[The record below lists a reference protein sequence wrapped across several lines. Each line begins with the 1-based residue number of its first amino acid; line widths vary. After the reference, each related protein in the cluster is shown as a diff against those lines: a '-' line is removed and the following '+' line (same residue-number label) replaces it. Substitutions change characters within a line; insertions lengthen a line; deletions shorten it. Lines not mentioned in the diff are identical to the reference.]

1 MKFSQGFR
9 DTEVGKIPNDWKIKK
24 LGCFGDFRNGINFRR
39 EDFGKGYPVINVKN
53 LFSGRYAT
61 TKDLAEIKKGTIKN
75 INLYSLQKGD
85 ILFARSSVKAS
96 GAGQVAMI
104 NDLPNNSSLFS
115 GFIIRFRNNSSKL
128 LSNNF
133 INYLLRSRIYRKY
146 LTKIA
151 IGTSIINLTQGTLSN
166 IPIIL
171 PPLNEQNW
179 IVNILTDLD
188 RKIELN
194 NQINKNLEQITQ
206 AIFKHWFIDF
216 EFPDENG
223 EPYKSS
229 GGEMVDSEMGLIP
242 KGWRFEKLGNL
253 LSEIVTGN
261 RPKGGVSK
269 FKEGIPSIGAESIN
283 GLCNY
288 NFSKTK
294 YIPELYFSNMKKG
307 IVKNGDIFLYKDGAN
322 LGRKSMFLENFP
334 FKKCCVNS
342 HVFILRA
349 NSLMR
354 QSYLYFY
361 LDQKFMTKNIIN
373 LNTNSAQPGINST
386 SVKTLRILLPSGKI
400 LNLFNELVFPILRII
415 FNNSKG
421 NQYLSDIRDVLLP
434 KLMSGEIR
442 VPINNMKVGE

>member
-24 LGCFGDFRNGINFRR
+24 LGCFGDFRNGINFSR
-39 EDFGKGYPVINVKN
+39 EDFGKGYPIINVKN

-61 TKDLAEIKKGTIKN
+61 TKDLAEIKEGIIKN

-96 GAGQVAMI
+96 GAGQVAMV
-104 NDLPNNSSLFS
+104 NDLPNNSTLFS

-133 INYLLRSRIYRKY
+133 INYLLRSNIYRKY

-166 IPIIL
+166 IPVIL
-171 PPLNEQNW
+171 PLLNEQNW
-179 IVNILTDLD
+179 IVNMLIDLD

-194 NQINKNLEQITQ
+194 NQINKNLEQIAR

-223 EPYKSS
+223 ELYKSS
-229 GGEMVDSEMGLIP
+229 GGEMVDSEMGPIP
-242 KGWRFEKLGNL
+242 KEWSFVKLGKL

-269 FKEGIPSIGAESIN
+269 YKKGIPSIGAESIN

-288 NFSKTK
+288 DFSKTK
-294 YIPELYFSNMKKG
+294 YIPESYFHNMKKG
-307 IVKNGDIFLYKDGAN
+307 IVKNGDILLYKDGAKI
-322 LGRKSMFLENFP
+322 GRKSMFLENFP
-334 FKKCCVNS
+334 FKRCCVNS
-342 HVFILRA
+342 HVFILRS
-349 NSLMR
+349 NSLMK

-386 SVKTLRILLPSGKI
+386 SVKTLRILLPSDKI
-400 LNLFNELVFPILRII
+400 LNLFNELIFPILRII
-415 FNNSKG
+415 FNNSKE
-421 NQYLSDIRDVLLP
+421 NQCLSNLRDALIP

-442 VPINNMKVGE
+442 MSINNVEGDE

>member
-9 DTEVGKIPNDWKIKK
+9 DTEVGKILNDWKIKK
-24 LGCFGDFRNGINFRR
+24 LGCFGDFRNGVNFSR

-75 INLYSLQKGD
+75 INLYSLQRGD

-104 NDLPNNSSLFS
+104 NDLPNNSTLFS
-115 GFIIRFRNNSSKL
+115 GFIIRFRNNSYKL

-133 INYLLRSRIYRKY
+133 INYLLRSNIYRKY

-194 NQINKNLEQITQ
+194 NQINKNLETMAQE
-206 AIFKHWFIDF
+206 IFKHWFVDF

-223 EPYKSS
+223 GPYKSS
-229 GGEMVDSEMGLIP
+229 GGEMMDSELDLIP
-242 KGWRFEKLGNL
+242 KEWKINRLHELTKRNKQKIKDIKDWENKKLIDLSIMPQFSFCITNFEKGNKL
-253 LSEIVTGN
+253 KTNIYKLSEFDILFGSI
-261 RPKGGVSK
+261 RPYFGKAGFS
-269 FKEGIPSIGAESIN
+269 PIN
-283 GLCNY
+283 GVVAG
-288 NFSKTK
+288 T
-294 YIPELYFSNMKKG
+294 
-307 IVKNGDIFLYKDGAN
+307 IF
-322 LGRKSMFLENFP
+322 
-334 FKKCCVNS
+334 
-342 HVFILRA
+342 
-349 NSLMR
+349 
-354 QSYLYFY
+354 SYLPVRKDLYSYILCLTTSKSFIDFTVKY
-361 LDQKFMTKNIIN
+361 SRGTKMPIIN
-373 LNTNSAQPGINST
+373 WDDFVSYKVVVPENDKLIES
-386 SVKTLRILLPSGKI
+386 
-400 LNLFNELVFPILRII
+400 
-415 FNNSKG
+415 FNNMIMPLLKEIKENINM
-421 NQYLSDIRDVLLP
+421 NQNLSDIRDVLLP
-434 KLMSGEIR
+434 KLMSGEIQ
-442 VPINNMKVGE
+442 VSINNIKEGE

>member
-9 DTEVGKIPNDWKIKK
+9 DTEVGKILNDWKIKK
-24 LGCFGDFRNGINFRR
+24 LGCFGDFRNGVNFSR

-75 INLYSLQKGD
+75 INLYSLQRGD

-104 NDLPNNSSLFS
+104 NDLPNNSTLFS
-115 GFIIRFRNNSSKL
+115 GFIIRFRNNSYKL

-133 INYLLRSRIYRKY
+133 INYLLRSNIYRKY

-194 NQINKNLEQITQ
+194 NQINKNLETMAQE
-206 AIFKHWFIDF
+206 IFKHWFVDF

-223 EPYKSS
+223 GPYKSS
-229 GGEMVDSEMGLIP
+229 GGEMMDSELDLIP
-242 KGWRFEKLGNL
+242 KEWKINRLHELTKRNKQKIKDIKDWENKKLIDLSIMPQFSFCITNFEKGNKL
-253 LSEIVTGN
+253 KTNIYKLSEFDILFGSI
-261 RPKGGVSK
+261 RPYFGKAGFS
-269 FKEGIPSIGAESIN
+269 PIN
-283 GLCNY
+283 GVVAG
-288 NFSKTK
+288 T
-294 YIPELYFSNMKKG
+294 
-307 IVKNGDIFLYKDGAN
+307 IF
-322 LGRKSMFLENFP
+322 
-334 FKKCCVNS
+334 
-342 HVFILRA
+342 
-349 NSLMR
+349 
-354 QSYLYFY
+354 SYLPVRKDLYSYILCLTTSKSFIDFTVKY
-361 LDQKFMTKNIIN
+361 SRGTKMPIIN
-373 LNTNSAQPGINST
+373 WDDFVSYKVVVPENDKLIES
-386 SVKTLRILLPSGKI
+386 
-400 LNLFNELVFPILRII
+400 
-415 FNNSKG
+415 FNNMIMPLLKEIKENINM
-421 NQYLSDIRDVLLP
+421 NQNLSDIRDVLLP
-434 KLMSGEIR
+434 KLMSGEIQ
-442 VPINNMKVGE
+442 VPINNIKEGE